1 MTQSRPGALRHTP
14 SRAGVN
20 DYFDG
25 PRSRA
30 EGFGNGTG
38 DRDKTQVP
46 RGHREGDRGPHAAL
60 ITTTDRTRE
69 I

>member
-1 MTQSRPGALRHTP
+1 MYFFCQTCREDDRRQISAIALLAQVVTLILRCDRPVVGPSALRHTP

-30 EGFGNGTG
+30 EGF
-38 DRDKTQVP
+38 R
-46 RGHREGDRGPHAAL
+46 
-60 ITTTDRTRE
+60 
-69 I
+69 